1 MKILAIESSCD
12 ETAAAVVEDGTNILS
27 NVINTQIE
35 LHKLYGGVVPE
46 IASRKHIENISAV
59 VDKALDDCK
68 LTFEDIDA
76 VAVTYGPG
84 LVGALLVGVSYA
96 KGLSY
101 SLSKPLIPVHHIKG
115 HICANY
121 LENPGFKPPFICLV
135 ASGGHS
141 HIIYVKSYF
150 EYDVIA
156 KTNDDAAG
164 EAFDKVSRVLGF
176 GYPGGPQIQKAAE
189 SGNKYAINFP
199 RVNMGS
205 NGFDF
210 SFSGVKT
217 SVLNYIHNAEQ
228 KGIEINKNDIAAS
241 FQQAVVDVLSDHLIK
256 AAEQY
261 CVDRIALAGGVA
273 SNIPLRET
281 ISEKAAEKKLEFCY
295 PRPILCTDNAAMIG
309 CAGFYEFKKGNIADL
324 SLNAYANLDI

>member
-1 MKILAIESSCD
+1 M
-12 ETAAAVVEDGTNILS
+12 
-27 NVINTQIE
+27 
-35 LHKLYGGVVPE
+35 
-46 IASRKHIENISAV
+46 
-59 VDKALDDCK
+59 
-68 LTFEDIDA
+68 
-76 VAVTYGPG
+76 
-84 LVGALLVGVSYA
+84 SYA

-273 SNIPLRET
+273 SYIPLRET